1 MLLRANDE
9 RLPGRRGD
17 LKMKCLSLDYKSS
30 GVAVRRKFAMTNR
43 LRDQLYGEF
52 RPVGGCVAIVTC
64 GRSEFYFT
72 CPREQAESILQKVFG
87 ESTAIFRFYGND
99 SALRHLFELAAGL
112 CSMLVGEDEILGQVR
127 DGYETA
133 RKNGMT
139 ERWDAVFQAALACGK
154 KVRSHT
160 GISSQACSL
169 ATLAANAVFHFKR
182 GHKTI
187 LLIGA
192 TGKIGGSVLKN
203 LAAGKNVEI
212 YATLRTHAFEAK
224 AENVHVIPYEE
235 RYKMLDE
242 ADCVVCATA
251 SPHTI
256 LQAEDV
262 RENLHVLKPR
272 LFIDLAVPPDIDP
285 AAADIG
291 ECTLLGV
298 DGFRAKTEENN
309 RKKQKAAQE
318 AGTIVNDCIAEFLA
332 DDAARRHAKKL
343 ANLGETER
351 RALYALRKSDPQKFA
366 GELEKWGDFGAENE

>member
-1 MLLRANDE
+1 M
-9 RLPGRRGD
+9 
-17 LKMKCLSLDYKSS
+17 
-30 GVAVRRKFAMTNR
+30 
-43 LRDQLYGEF
+43 
-52 RPVGGCVAIVTC
+52 
-64 GRSEFYFT
+64 
-72 CPREQAESILQKVFG
+72 
-87 ESTAIFRFYGND
+87 
-99 SALRHLFELAAGL
+99 
-112 CSMLVGEDEILGQVR
+112 
-127 DGYETA
+127 
-133 RKNGMT
+133 
-139 ERWDAVFQAALACGK
+139 
-154 KVRSHT
+154 
-160 GISSQACSL
+160 
-169 ATLAANAVFHFKR
+169 
-182 GHKTI
+182 
-187 LLIGA
+187 
-192 TGKIGGSVLKN
+192 
-203 LAAGKNVEI
+203 
-212 YATLRTHAFEAK
+212 
-224 AENVHVIPYEE
+224 IPYEE

-298 DGFRAKTEENN
+298 DGFRAKAEENN

-366 GELEKWGDFGAENE
+366 GELEKMGRLRSRK

>member
-1 MLLRANDE
+1 
-9 RLPGRRGD
+9 
-17 LKMKCLSLDYKSS
+17 MKCLSLDYKSS

-154 KVRSHT
+154 KVRSNT

-212 YATLRTHAFEAK
+212 YAILRTHAFEAK

-235 RYKMLDE
+235 RCK
-242 ADCVVCATA
+242 
-251 SPHTI
+251 
-256 LQAEDV
+256 
-262 RENLHVLKPR
+262 HVLKPR

-291 ECTLLGV
+291 VCTLLGV
-298 DGFRAKTEENN
+298 DGFRAKAEENN

-366 GELEKWGDFGAENE
+366 GELEKMGRLRSRK